1 MQDGFIGNDFFRK
14 DIIGQKLSKIYT
26 ILFTYPFAKI
36 RNADYVLL
44 SYYNTINRGLENI
57 KNNKEAIEY
66 LIKLYISDEGIF
78 YNGQIFFLTKII
90 TYFDRFLTKI
100 KINIQKMEN
109 MNFSII
115 ANTIKDSIYKL
126 IDAIKNSQNF
136 ALLKNYR
143 LLFHSY
149 GLIIS
154 FEKDINNNKNLYE
167 EALKLLTNIFNEL
180 NTNNFQLN
188 QTLCELILDCII
200 QFIQTVSFKNDK
212 SNTNNINIT
221 IKQSFIDFLDNFIG
235 SYCIKLIDNKNSSLL
250 LKYINF
256 MQSVLILLGVNSI
269 KYLEYFLLSNNYL
282 NINVISDCLKLELN
296 TITSLKSN
304 SKLFIKKTFNNFFL
318 FIKNINFPND
328 NISDENKMYI
338 DIFSEFN
345 KLVYI
350 IVHDIPEVFFEND
363 GIDNLNL
370 LNLLEYILIIGNKF
384 TEFSQRRKAV
394 VSIKFLCK
402 YFNNNKNIFQN
413 LPNFDKIISL
423 MSDHLF
429 LYYKKIDK
437 NNIYE
442 MSSITVEIANCH
454 LLLSDFD
461 ILYYNYLTKY
471 LSENEIKQF
480 IDIIKNV
487 DYKKLKTSE
496 QLLKAFDHIINKY
509 MT

>member
-1 MQDGFIGNDFFRK
+1 
-14 DIIGQKLSKIYT
+14 
-26 ILFTYPFAKI
+26 
-36 RNADYVLL
+36 
-44 SYYNTINRGLENI
+44 
-57 KNNKEAIEY
+57 
-66 LIKLYISDEGIF
+66 
-78 YNGQIFFLTKII
+78 
-90 TYFDRFLTKI
+90 
-100 KINIQKMEN
+100 
-109 MNFSII
+109 
-115 ANTIKDSIYKL
+115 
-126 IDAIKNSQNF
+126 
-136 ALLKNYR
+136 
-143 LLFHSY
+143 
-149 GLIIS
+149 
-154 FEKDINNNKNLYE
+154 
-167 EALKLLTNIFNEL
+167 
-180 NTNNFQLN
+180 
-188 QTLCELILDCII
+188 
-200 QFIQTVSFKNDK
+200 
-212 SNTNNINIT
+212 
-221 IKQSFIDFLDNFIG
+221 
-235 SYCIKLIDNKNSSLL
+235 
-250 LKYINF
+250 
-256 MQSVLILLGVNSI
+256 
-269 KYLEYFLLSNNYL
+269 LSNNYL

-345 KLVYI
+345 KLFYI